1 MAKLKD
7 LVDQVKRHRDLYYN
21 DEPEISDK
29 EYDELEDRL
38 KEEDPENHIF
48 MEIGKDESYGL
59 PKTGHIIHMNSQEKV
74 NNPEDFL
81 KWCRKLG
88 SSTEYIIEHKLDGIS
103 VELQYKNGEFVQ
115 AVTRGDG
122 KVGDDISDNVR
133 KMIGLVEVLNDDTE
147 FTGGVRGEIVLYKDK
162 FEEKYSKENK
172 NPRNTASGISKRKD
186 GEGCEDLTIIVYD
199 ALRIGEYFPHSWQV
213 NSFKTETEKLSWMHD
228 NGFIFINFATILSPE
243 AIVKYIDINIEKK
256 DTFQYNVDGFVI
268 KSDIVD
274 LEDQKRSK
282 PQKQIAY
289 KWQDDT
295 VTTTLKNIVW
305 EQSGSLFTPVAEFV
319 PVELEGTTVKRASLS
334 NHSFIEKLG
343 LYKDCTIE
351 VKKAGSIIPAVV
363 GVVDKGDE
371 TKEQFKYPQRCPACG
386 GALIR
391 ENVKIY
397 CFNDGCPSKDSRR
410 LEKWIKKLDVK
421 GFGPALLEHIFS
433 NKLVIEI
440 SDFYSVDLEEVLTT
454 TNLKKATKKAF
465 DNLRAVKEISLETF
479 VAGFDLYNIGERV
492 VQFAVDEGFDTLEK
506 LRDEN
511 LETVKGF
518 GPERAVWLNEG
529 IKLNWDRMQEVLKY
543 IKIKNIEENGMAGK
557 LDGNSFCITGK
568 LETVTRDEAHKL
580 ILKAGG
586 DIKKTVVKGL
596 EYLVTNSSTD
606 DLEKQTTKMKRAL
619 DLGVKII
626 TEKEFLQM
634 IES

>member
-7 LVDQVKRHRDLYYN
+7 LVEQVKRHRDLYYN

-29 EYDELEDRL
+29 EYDELENRL
-38 KEEDPENHIF
+38 KEEDPENPIF
-48 MEIGKDESYGL
+48 LEIGKDESHGL

-81 KWCRKLG
+81 KWCGKWNFK
-88 SSTEYIIEHKLDGIS
+88 EYVVEHKLDGIS

-122 KVGDDISDNVR
+122 KVGDDISENVG
-133 KMIGLVEVLNDDTE
+133 KMKGFVEYLDVKGSE
-147 FTGGVRGEIVLYKDK
+147 GFSGGVRGEIVLYKDV

-199 ALRIGEYFPHSWQV
+199 AQKVGDNYGSEIFKLNWLKDNRFYLV
-213 NSFKTETEKLSWMHD
+213 NSRIFKNPEDIILYANEQAVLKNS
-228 NGFIFINFATILSPE
+228 FA
-243 AIVKYIDINIEKK
+243 YNID
-256 DTFQYNVDGFVI
+256 GLVI
-268 KSDIVD
+268 KSDVID

-289 KWQDDT
+289 KWEDDT
-295 VTTTLKNIVW
+295 VTTTLKDIVW

-343 LYKDCTIE
+343 LYKGCTIE

-397 CFNDGCPSKDSRR
+397 CFNDECPSKNSRR

-440 SDFYSVDLEEVLTT
+440 SDFYSVDLEEVLAT
-454 TNLKKATKKAF
+454 TNLKKATMKAF
-465 DNLRAVKEISLETF
+465 DNLRAVKEIPLETF

-543 IKIKNIEENGMAGK
+543 IKIKNIEENGMADK
-557 LDGNSFCITGK
+557 LDGTSFCITGK

-586 DIKKTVVKGL
+586 DIKKAVVKGL